1 MKKLLTVVILLL
13 VAVLLIMTRPNEEAH
28 KEAMMKAVKEYIDDE
43 AENRGL
49 GKNILVSLG
58 KASIVGVVKTALNMK
73 LKMNDYYLFNTT
85 SVHVDGK
92 DQTLSLGILGHVFTF
107 DKDMLREK
115 LEQATKAKDEEAALK
130 EAEKANARAQ
140 KKAEREKRK
149 REKQQ
154 AKDQKKRDKQIA
166 KEQKQ
171 REKEAQKEAKRKEKE
186 AKRKAKEAKRQN
198 NG

>member
-43 AENRGL
+43 AENRGF

-85 SVHVDGK
+85 SVHVDGN

-154 AKDQKKRDKQIA
+154 AKEQKKREKQIA
-166 KEQKQ
+166 KEQRQ

>member
-43 AENRGL
+43 AENRGF

-130 EAEKANARAQ
+130 EAEKANVRAQ

-154 AKDQKKRDKQIA
+154 AKEQKKREKQIA
-166 KEQKQ
+166 KEQRQ

>member
-28 KEAMMKAVKEYIDDE
+28 KEAMMKAVNEYIDDE
-43 AENRGL
+43 AENRGF

-58 KASIVGVVKTALNMK
+58 KASLVGVVKTALNMK

-154 AKDQKKRDKQIA
+154 AKEQKKREKQIA
-166 KEQKQ
+166 KEQRQ

>member
-154 AKDQKKRDKQIA
+154 AKEQKKREKQIA
-166 KEQKQ
+166 KEQRQ

>member
-43 AENRGL
+43 AENRGF

-58 KASIVGVVKTALNMK
+58 KASLVGVVKTALNMK

-154 AKDQKKRDKQIA
+154 AKEQKKRDKQIA

>member
-43 AENRGL
+43 AENRGF

-58 KASIVGVVKTALNMK
+58 KASLVGVVKTALNMK

-154 AKDQKKRDKQIA
+154 AKEQKKRDKQIA
-166 KEQKQ
+166 KEQRQ

>member
-43 AENRGL
+43 AENRGF

-154 AKDQKKRDKQIA
+154 AKEQKKREKQIA
-166 KEQKQ
+166 KEQRQ

>member
-154 AKDQKKRDKQIA
+154 AKEQKKRDKQIA

>member
-73 LKMNDYYLFNTT
+73 LKMNEI
-85 SVHVDGK
+85 G
-92 DQTLSLGILGHVFTF
+92 
-107 DKDMLREK
+107 
-115 LEQATKAKDEEAALK
+115 
-130 EAEKANARAQ
+130 
-140 KKAEREKRK
+140 
-149 REKQQ
+149 
-154 AKDQKKRDKQIA
+154 
-166 KEQKQ
+166 
-171 REKEAQKEAKRKEKE
+171 
-186 AKRKAKEAKRQN
+186 
-198 NG
+198 